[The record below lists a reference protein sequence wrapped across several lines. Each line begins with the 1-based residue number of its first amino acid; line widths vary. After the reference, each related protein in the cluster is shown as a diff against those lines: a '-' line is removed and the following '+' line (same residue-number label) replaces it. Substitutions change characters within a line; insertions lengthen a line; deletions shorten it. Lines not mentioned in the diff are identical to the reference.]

1 MSSSASFLM
10 ALPFLLLTINDSFL
24 RVDALQVPLPWT
36 RGTRGTR
43 PSQQLCMSI
52 LDDIK
57 AQMDN
62 NDELQE
68 KKFNP
73 FDYSATRSISSTNYS
88 GTMISLRKTTMTELL
103 NELLNMDSVEG
114 MQPILENYKDF
125 LLEPLEDMDA
135 VLDPDSIYS
144 STMNREA
151 RYQAYQRSMEERISQ
166 AQYHKVMTVLTAMKD
181 YVLSFQ

>member
-1 MSSSASFLM
+1 MSYAASFLM
-10 ALPFLLLTINDSFL
+10 ALLSLLFSSDSL
-24 RVDALQVPLPWT
+24 RVDALQAPLPLLT
-36 RGTRGTR
+36 RRS
-43 PSQQLCMSI
+43 SQQRHNMSI

-57 AQMDN
+57 AQLVE
-62 NDELQE
+62 NDEQ

-73 FDYSATRSISSTNYS
+73 FDYSAARSISSTNYS
-88 GTMISLRKTTMTELL
+88 GTLISLRKTTMTELL
-103 NELLNMDSVEG
+103 NELLNMDSVAS
-114 MQPILENYKDF
+114 MQPILDNYKDF

-151 RYQAYQRSMEERISQ
+151 RYQAYQKSMIERISQ
-166 AQYHKVMTVLTAMKD
+166 AQYDKVKTVLTAMKD